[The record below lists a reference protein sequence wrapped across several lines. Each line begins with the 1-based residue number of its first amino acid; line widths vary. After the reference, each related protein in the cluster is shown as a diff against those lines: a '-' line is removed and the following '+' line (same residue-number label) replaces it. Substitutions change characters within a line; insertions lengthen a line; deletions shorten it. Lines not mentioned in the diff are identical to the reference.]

1 MAFPTVLVWVQQETE
16 STIDG
21 FNEGTSMKGLQ
32 EEKWAEFLK
41 QISHVEALRNWQK
54 WAFPTVP
61 QAKVAKG
68 NLR

>member
-1 MAFPTVLVWVQQETE
+1 
-16 STIDG
+16 
-21 FNEGTSMKGLQ
+21 MKGLQ
-32 EEKWAEFLK
+32 EGKWAEFLK

-68 NLR
+68 NMR